1 MSDSQSST
9 SPAPLSHRPL
19 LRRPGIWLLIAL
31 LLGGAFVWWRHAA
44 APTPDAAGGKHGFDK
59 NRPQPV
65 QVAPARQGDLGVYL
79 SGLGTVTAANNV
91 TVKSRVDGQLVRVLF
106 KEGQAV
112 KAGDLLAE
120 IDPRPFQAA
129 LAQAQGQL
137 AKDQAQLTNAEQD
150 LVRYQTLIAQDSIS
164 KQQVDTQQAL
174 VRQLKGTL
182 EADRGQVATAKLN
195 LDYSRITAPAS
206 GRLGLRQVDPGNI
219 VHASDAN
226 GLVTIT
232 QVTPIDV
239 LFTLPESAIS
249 QVIKPLHAGTELKVD
264 AYDRE
269 QAAKLASG
277 KLMTIDNQIDPSTG
291 TVKLKARFTNEDASL
306 FPNQFV
312 NVRLL
317 VDTLKNATLIPSAAV
332 QRGTPG
338 TFVFVVNADK
348 TVSLRPVKLGPAD
361 GDNLSISSG
370 LKPGETVVVDGAD
383 KLKDGARVML
393 ATPVTAGADGKA
405 GGHGG
410 KHGGNGKNWHKKQAS
425 GNQ

>member
-1 MSDSQSST
+1 
-9 SPAPLSHRPL
+9 L
-19 LRRPGIWLLIAL
+19 LRRPGIWLLIVL
-31 LLGGAFVWWRHAA
+31 LLGGAFVWWRHSA
-44 APTPDAAGGKHGFDK
+44 APAPDAAGGKHGFDK

-106 KEGQAV
+106 KEGQTV

-137 AKDQAQLTNAEQD
+137 AKDQAQLANAEQD
-150 LVRYQTLIAQDSIS
+150 LARYQTLIAQDSIS

-249 QVIKPLHAGTELKVD
+249 QVIKPLHAGAELKVD

-277 KLMTIDNQIDPSTG
+277 KLMTIDNQIDPATG

-361 GDNLSISSG
+361 GDTLSISSG